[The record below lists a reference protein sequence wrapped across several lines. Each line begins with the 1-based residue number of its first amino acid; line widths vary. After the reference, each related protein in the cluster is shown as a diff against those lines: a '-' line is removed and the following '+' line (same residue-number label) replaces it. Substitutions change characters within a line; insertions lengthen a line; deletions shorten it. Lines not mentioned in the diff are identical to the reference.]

1 METELSLSV
10 SCRGMDQHWTAIGA
24 ESLGAAVLSMA
35 LVLLEEIAINWTR
48 EPPELTL
55 DWGNRLL
62 EGTNRILCTPGP
74 RRKESDLHKRLTKMC
89 P

>member
-35 LVLLEEIAINWTR
+35 LVLLEEITINPTV
-48 EPPELTL
+48 EPPELTQNC
-55 DWGNRLL
+55 GNTLL
-62 EGTNRILCTPGP
+62 EVTNKTLCTPGP
-74 RRKESDLHKRLTKMC
+74 RRKEQ
-89 P
+89 